1 MQQSTI
7 KKLLG
12 SPALLLAAMIWGTSF
27 VVMKDSVEVFDPPV
41 LLGIR
46 FTIGCLLLCLIFI
59 KKLKKLNKSYFLKG
73 GLLGAL
79 LFSAYYTQ
87 TLGLTDTTPGKNAFL
102 TAAYCVMVP
111 FMMWFFSKKRPDIY
125 NIFAAFLCI
134 AGVGFVSLTEGFSIS
149 FGDTFTLIGAAFYA
163 IHIVA
168 IALLA
173 KDIDPSLSTMI
184 QFGTAAI
191 LSWIVAFFTAEFPE
205 TVSSVAI
212 WKILYLAAFPTAT
225 AMLLQNVGLKYA
237 DATSASILLSL
248 ESVFGVTVSLLCGTE
263 HLTLAITI
271 GFVLIFA
278 SVILSETKLSF
289 LKKKKNKE
297 L

>member
-1 MQQSTI
+1 MQQQTT

-12 SPALLLAAMIWGTSF
+12 SPALFLAALIWGTSF

-46 FTIGCLLLCLIFI
+46 FTLGCLLLCLIFV
-59 KKLKKLNKSYFLKG
+59 KKLKNLNKSYFIKG
-73 GLLGAL
+73 GILGAM
-79 LFSAYYTQ
+79 LFTAYYTQ

-111 FMMWFFSKKRPDIY
+111 FMMWFFSKKRPDLY
-125 NIFAAFLCI
+125 NISAAFLCI

-168 IALLA
+168 IALMA
-173 KDIDPSLSTMI
+173 KDLDPTLSTMI

-191 LSWIVAFFTAEFPE
+191 LSWIVAAFTSSLPE
-205 TVSSVAI
+205 TVSNEAI

-237 DATSASILLSL
+237 EATS
-248 ESVFGVTVSLLCGTE
+248 
-263 HLTLAITI
+263 
-271 GFVLIFA
+271 
-278 SVILSETKLSF
+278 
-289 LKKKKNKE
+289 
-297 L
+297 

>member
-1 MQQSTI
+1 MHVTT

-12 SPALLLAAMIWGTSF
+12 SPALFMAALIWGTSF

-46 FTIGCLLLCLIFI
+46 FTLGCLLLCLIFVT
-59 KKLKKLNKSYFLKG
+59 KLKHLNKTYFIRG
-73 GLLGAL
+73 GILGAM
-79 LFSAYYTQ
+79 LFTAYYTQ

-111 FMMWFFSKKRPDIY
+111 FMMWFFSKKRPDIF
-125 NIFAAFLCI
+125 NILAAFLCI
-134 AGVGFVSLTEGFSIS
+134 AGIGFVSLTEGFSIS

-168 IALLA
+168 IALMA
-173 KDIDPSLSTMI
+173 KQLDPTLSTMI

-191 LSWIVAFFTAEFPE
+191 LSWIVALFTAEFPDS
-205 TVSSVAI
+205 VSNEAL
-212 WKILYLAAFPTAT
+212 WKILYLAAFPTGA

-237 DATSASILLSL
+237 EATSASILLSL
-248 ESVFGVTVSLLCGTE
+248 ESVFGVAVSLLCGTE
-263 HLTLAITI
+263 DLTVAIGI
-271 GFVLIFA
+271 GFVLIFT
-278 SVILSETKLSF
+278 SVIISETKLSF
-289 LKKKKNKE
+289 LKSKNAV
-297 L
+297 

>member
-1 MQQSTI
+1 MQFNT

-41 LLGIR
+41 LLGVR
-46 FTIGCLLLCLIFI
+46 FTLGCLFLCLIFLP
-59 KKLKKLNKSYFLKG
+59 KLKHLNKQTFIRG
-73 GLLGAL
+73 GILGAL
-79 LFSAYYTQ
+79 LFSAYFTQ

-111 FMMWFFSKKRPDIY
+111 FLMWFFSKKRPDIF
-125 NIFAAFLCI
+125 NILAAFLCI

-149 FGDTFTLIGAAFYA
+149 FGDAFTLVGAAFYA

-168 IALLA
+168 IALMA
-173 KDIDPSLSTMI
+173 RNIDPTLSTMV

-237 DATSASILLSL
+237 EATSASILLSL

-263 HLTLAITI
+263 HLTVAIVI

-278 SVILSETKLSF
+278 SVIISETKLSF
-289 LKKKKNKE
+289 LRTKKR
-297 L
+297 